1 MFMIDSTIIFA
12 MMRLLKKI
20 SNITELESIEQYG
33 LIIN

>member
-1 MFMIDSTIIFA
+1 